1 VSENQNLDLFD
12 EVVDETQ
19 SAVTPAAQESFADP
33 FSAPAEAVEEAVTE
47 EAVTEEAVT
56 EEAVTEEVA
65 TEVAVSAE
73 AVSEEDSAAESSET
87 ESSEE
92 PEEVDP
98 IQEFKDALMIK
109 SGDWFVIHSYAGYE
123 KRVKENLE
131 SRIKSLDMDAFIFE
145 VAVPYEE
152 VTEIKNQKPRKV
164 LRNKLPGYIL
174 VRANLDS
181 EETHGDKAW
190 GTIRHTPG
198 VTGFIG
204 SNNHPIPLSIDE
216 VANILAPKPEKKS
229 SSSQP
234 GSLAPKIEVLDF
246 AVGDSVTIIDG
257 PFTSVQTTISEI
269 NIDAQKVIGLVEIFG
284 RETQVELAFNQVQR
298 ND

>member
-33 FSAPAEAVEEAVTE
+33 FSAPAEAVEEVAAE

-56 EEAVTEEVA
+56 QEVA

>member
-1 VSENQNLDLFD
+1 MSENQNLDLFD
-12 EVVDETQ
+12 EVVDEQQ
-19 SAVTPAAQESFADP
+19 SVEATPAAEESFAES
-33 FSAPAEAVEEAVTE
+33 FSAPADIVEEEVAAVEEALTE
-47 EAVTEEAVT
+47 A
-56 EEAVTEEVA
+56 
-65 TEVAVSAE
+65 
-73 AVSEEDSAAESSET
+73 
-87 ESSEE
+87 SEE
-92 PEEVDP
+92 PEEIDP

-109 SGDWFVIHSYAGYE
+109 SGEWYVVHSYAGYE

-152 VTEIKNQKPRKV
+152 VTEIKNQKPKKV

-181 EETHGDKAW
+181 EEVNGDKAW

-204 SNNHPIPLSIDE
+204 ANNHPIPLSIDE

-229 SSSQP
+229 SASQP
-234 GSLAPKIEVLDF
+234 GGLAPKIEILDF

-284 RETQVELAFNQVQR
+284 RETQVELAFSQVQR

>member
-1 VSENQNLDLFD
+1 VTENQNLDLFD
-12 EVVDETQ
+12 EVVDEQQ
-19 SAVTPAAQESFADP
+19 SVEATPAAEESFAESFTD
-33 FSAPAEAVEEAVTE
+33 SADVVEEEVAAVEEAL
-47 EAVTEEAVT
+47 
-56 EEAVTEEVA
+56 
-65 TEVAVSAE
+65 
-73 AVSEEDSAAESSET
+73 SEE
-87 ESSEE
+87 SEE
-92 PEEVDP
+92 SEELDP

-109 SGDWFVIHSYAGYE
+109 PGDWYVVHSYAGYE

-131 SRIKSLDMDAFIFE
+131 SRIKSLDMDEFIFE

-152 VTEIKNQKPRKV
+152 VTEIKNQKPKKV

-181 EETHGDKAW
+181 EETNGDKAW

-204 SNNHPIPLSIDE
+204 ANNHPIPLSIDE

-229 SSSQP
+229 ASSQP
-234 GSLAPKIEVLDF
+234 GALAPKIEFLDF

-269 NIDAQKVIGLVEIFG
+269 NIDGQKVIGLVEIFG
-284 RETQVELAFNQVQR
+284 RETQVELAFSQVQR

>member
-1 VSENQNLDLFD
+1 MSENQNLDLFD
-12 EVVDETQ
+12 EVVDEQQ
-19 SAVTPAAQESFADP
+19 SVEETPAAEESFTESL
-33 FSAPAEAVEEAVTE
+33 SATSDSAEEEVAVVEEALAEVT
-47 EAVTEEAVT
+47 
-56 EEAVTEEVA
+56 
-65 TEVAVSAE
+65 
-73 AVSEEDSAAESSET
+73 
-87 ESSEE
+87 E

-98 IQEFKDALMIK
+98 IEEFKDALLMK
-109 SGDWFVIHSYAGYE
+109 SGDWYVIHSYAGYE

-131 SRIKSLDMDAFIFE
+131 SRIRALEMEAFIFE

-152 VTEIKNQKPRKV
+152 VTEIKNQKPKKV
-164 LRNKLPGYIL
+164 MRNKLPGYIL

-181 EETHGDKAW
+181 DEVGGDKAW

-204 SNNHPIPLSIDE
+204 ANNHPIALSLDE

-229 SSSQP
+229 SASQP
-234 GSLAPKIEVLDF
+234 GALAPKIEVLDF
-246 AVGDSVTIIDG
+246 SVGDSVTIIDG

-269 NIDAQKVIGLVEIFG
+269 NVDAQKVIGLVEIFG
-284 RETQVELAFNQVQR
+284 RETQVELAFSQDQR

>member
-1 VSENQNLDLFD
+1 MTENQNLDLFD
-12 EVVDETQ
+12 EVVDEQQ
-19 SAVTPAAQESFADP
+19 SVEATPAAEESFAESFTESTDVVEEEV
-33 FSAPAEAVEEAVTE
+33 AAVEEALTE
-47 EAVTEEAVT
+47 ESEEA
-56 EEAVTEEVA
+56 EEL
-65 TEVAVSAE
+65 
-73 AVSEEDSAAESSET
+73 
-87 ESSEE
+87 
-92 PEEVDP
+92 DP

-109 SGDWFVIHSYAGYE
+109 SGDWYVVHSYAGYE

-131 SRIKSLDMDAFIFE
+131 SRIKSLDMDEFIFE

-152 VTEIKNQKPRKV
+152 VTEIKNQKPKKV

-181 EETHGDKAW
+181 EETNGDKAW

-204 SNNHPIPLSIDE
+204 ANNHPIPLSIDE

-229 SSSQP
+229 AASQP
-234 GSLAPKIEVLDF
+234 GALAPKIEFLDF

-269 NIDAQKVIGLVEIFG
+269 NIDGQKVIGLVEIFG
-284 RETQVELAFNQVQR
+284 RETQVELAFSQVQR

>member
-1 VSENQNLDLFD
+1 MSENQNLDLFD
-12 EVVDETQ
+12 EVVDEQQ
-19 SAVTPAAQESFADP
+19 SVEETPAAEESFTES
-33 FSAPAEAVEEAVTE
+33 FSATSDSAEEEVAVVEEALAEVT
-47 EAVTEEAVT
+47 
-56 EEAVTEEVA
+56 
-65 TEVAVSAE
+65 
-73 AVSEEDSAAESSET
+73 
-87 ESSEE
+87 E

-98 IQEFKDALMIK
+98 IEEFKDALLMK
-109 SGDWFVIHSYAGYE
+109 SGDWYVIHSYAGYE

-131 SRIKSLDMDAFIFE
+131 SRIRALEMEAFIFE

-152 VTEIKNQKPRKV
+152 VTEIKNQKPKKV
-164 LRNKLPGYIL
+164 MRNKLPGYIL

-181 EETHGDKAW
+181 DEVGGDKAW

-204 SNNHPIPLSIDE
+204 ANNHPIALSLDE

-229 SSSQP
+229 SASQP
-234 GSLAPKIEVLDF
+234 GALAPKIEVLDF
-246 AVGDSVTIIDG
+246 SVGDSVTIIDG

-269 NIDAQKVIGLVEIFG
+269 NVDAQKVIGLVEIFG
-284 RETQVELAFNQVQR
+284 RETQVELAFSQVQR